1 MSSHKTNISSAP
13 VEKYTTLPPASKA
26 IIQLLAVN
34 IDYCRTEVVLSFLIK
49 LHFTNDEGRQLTFT
63 GLQQKLKE
71 LAASGLLLKN
81 TTGVSCPESIRHLA
95 FSEALTKGTFP
106 VIVEFLQKTLQLPT
120 EPSGKYHHH
129 GNYQRLL
136 RDFQIALFHFGDL
149 EAVNDLVYHYAYS
162 HFNDDY
168 YENNPFLIF
177 LNRPFAADIIEKI
190 APEIRLNVLANL
202 LHVAD
207 SCSERARDI
216 IAYIADKY
224 GDQLLEKTLAST
236 VLMHYLLCGD
246 TEKFHCLLDRLGDDL
261 QLAKLFWTGC
271 AAAVG
276 GDFPKALKAF
286 GKSDQLLKK
295 LTGKRKMVL
304 SNYAGIFQLIT
315 LLQTNEP
322 NALKEALDSIT
333 YAQKH
338 PGNYPLLPLMEVLAP
353 VFQDKLGMVTTDQ
366 ATDNFIY
373 FRKNPIDVLFSQLF
387 KFWKS
392 CTNTTN
398 DIPLL
403 QQTRDKALTC
413 GHTWLAAELSALL
426 AALGHDAKANGKMAA
441 SFHASCGTTSFVGII
456 KLQPQ
461 WEKVL
466 NSLLYINKPDQDK
479 KKGGA
484 SLQRLIWLFSFNEK
498 YHYCHIS
505 PKFQKMTAKGSWTAG
520 SPVALKRLYHEHHGM
535 PELSDQDRQVCRAI
549 REESYRSGW
558 GSHNR
563 TDYSFDRDKALTA
576 LVGHPL
582 LFLEES
588 PGVNVE
594 LITAEPELHFREEK
608 GALLLTV
615 TPSYTDETENILVV
629 KDTPTRFRIIRY
641 TAEHKHVINLLGTG
655 MTIPKAGET
664 LARQVVDK
672 LSSLI
677 AVHSD
682 LDGANWTTAVAADS
696 RPHAHILPLRDGV
709 SLEFLVKPIST
720 GNSSFRPGKGS
731 KNVTAVT
738 DGKAIQAVR
747 DPAEEKQRLAGI
759 IKACPT
765 LNRLEASDNQWQAED
780 PEDALELLLEL
791 KECGDEV
798 VMEWPQGEKLRV
810 HRQVSWNN
818 LSLRIG
824 RDHDWFK
831 ATGTLTVDDTLA
843 LDLRRL
849 LEMLSRSTGR
859 FIPLDD
865 GAFLAIT
872 KSLHKRLQELQA
884 YSEGHGEGVRFAP
897 LAALALEDFTREA
910 GQLQSDKAW
919 KEHCRRLAETDSPTL
934 PSTLRAD
941 LRDYQATGFSWLARL
956 SSWEVG
962 ACLADDMG
970 LGKTVQALAAIL
982 LRAAQGPT
990 LVVAPLSVTSNWQ
1003 DEAGRF
1009 APPLKVIVF
1018 GPGDRK
1024 EVVDN
1029 LQPFDLLIVSY
1040 GLLPLEAELLATVPW
1055 QTVVLDEAQAIKNMQ
1070 TKRSKAAMGLR
1081 AKCRIITTGTPL
1093 ENHLGELWTLF
1104 NFLNPGLLGSFK
1116 KFNEK
1121 YAIPIERDNDKD
1133 ARNHL
1138 RKLIRP
1144 FILRRLKSDVLQEL
1158 PAKTEITLE
1167 VEMSA
1172 EEQLLYEAQR
1182 QKALETIKAHQGEE
1196 VGPQHLRIL
1205 AEIMKLRRLCC
1216 NPSLLLPEAGI
1227 TSSKLQVFAD
1237 TLRELLD
1244 NKHKALIFSQFVDH
1258 LGIIRNYLDGENIS
1272 YQYLDGST
1280 PIKER
1285 KERINNFQN
1294 GSGDVFLISLKAGG
1308 AGLNLTAADYVIH
1321 MDPWWNP
1328 AVEDQASDRAH
1339 RIGQERPVTVY
1350 RLVMKGSIE
1359 QQIVSL
1365 HKQKRDLADSLL
1377 EGTDA
1382 AGKISAPELLALLQG
1397 EKA

>member
-1 MSSHKTNISSAP
+1 MNIPKTDTHSP
-13 VEKYTTLPPASKA
+13 TEKYATLPPASKA

-34 IDYCRTEVVLSFLIK
+34 VDYCRTEVVLSFLIN
-49 LHFTNDEGRQLTFT
+49 LHFTNDEGRQFTFA
-63 GLQQKLKE
+63 GLQQQLKE

-81 TTGVSCPESIRHLA
+81 NMGVCCPQSIRHLA
-95 FSEALTKGTFP
+95 FSEALAKGTFA
-106 VIVEFLQKTLQLPT
+106 VIVQYLQQALQLPT
-120 EPSGKYHHH
+120 KLSGKYHHQ

-136 RDFQIALFHFGDL
+136 RDFQIALFHFGSL
-149 EAVNDLVYHYAYS
+149 EEVNDLVYHYTYS
-162 HFNDDY
+162 QFNDDY
-168 YENNPFLIF
+168 YENNPFLFF
-177 LNRPFAADIIEKI
+177 LNRPFSADIIEKI
-190 APEIRLNVLANL
+190 DPKIRLELLANL
-202 LHVAD
+202 LHAAD
-207 SCSERARDI
+207 NGSEQAKDI
-216 IAYIADKY
+216 IAYIVDKY
-224 GDQLLEKTLAST
+224 SHEIPNKTLAST
-236 VLMHYLLCGD
+236 LLMHYLLSGD
-246 TEKFHCLLDRLGDDL
+246 TAKFHSLLDRLGDDL
-261 QLAKLFWTGC
+261 QLAKLYWTGC
-271 AAAVG
+271 LAVVN
-276 GDFPKALKAF
+276 GDFPMALQAF
-286 GKSDQLLKK
+286 SKSDQLLKK

-304 SNYAGIFQLIT
+304 TNYAGIFQLVA

-322 NALKEALDSIT
+322 TALKEALESLT
-333 YAQKH
+333 FAQKNRD
-338 PGNYPLLPLMEVLAP
+338 NYPLLPLMELLLP
-353 VFQDKLGMVTTDQ
+353 IFQDKLGMVATDQ
-366 ATDNFIY
+366 FADNLHF
-373 FRKNPIDVLFSQLF
+373 FRKIPIAIFFSQLF
-387 KFWKS
+387 KFWKN
-392 CTNTTN
+392 CTNTSN

-403 QQTRDKALTC
+403 QQARDKALTC
-413 GHTWLAAELSALL
+413 GHKWIAAELSALL
-426 AALGHDAKANGKMAA
+426 ATLGHDVKVNRKMAA
-441 SFHASCGTTSFVGII
+441 SFHASCSTTSFVDII
-456 KLQPQ
+456 RLQPQ

-479 KKGGA
+479 KKGGT
-484 SLQRLIWLFSFNEK
+484 SVQRLIWLFSFNEQ
-498 YHYCHIS
+498 YHYCRIS
-505 PKFQKMTAKGSWTAG
+505 AKFQKMTAKGSWTGG
-520 SPVALKRLYHEHHGM
+520 SPIALKRLYHEYHGM

-558 GSHNR
+558 GSHTR
-563 TDYSFDRDKALTA
+563 TEYAFDRDKVLPA
-576 LVGHPL
+576 LVGHSL

-594 LITAEPELHFREEK
+594 LVTAEPELHFREEK
-608 GALLLTV
+608 GELLLTV
-615 TPSYTDETENILVV
+615 TPSFTDETGNLLVV
-629 KDTPTRFRIIRY
+629 KDTPTRFKIIRY

-672 LSSLI
+672 LSTFI

-682 LDGANWTTAVAADS
+682 LDGTNSATAVAADS
-696 RPHAHILPLRDGV
+696 RPHAHILPLRDGI

-738 DGKAIQAVR
+738 DGKAVQAVR
-747 DPAEEKQRLAGI
+747 DPAEEKQRLVGI

-791 KECGDEV
+791 RECGDDV
-798 VMEWPQGEKLRV
+798 VMEWPQGEKLKV
-810 HRQVSWNN
+810 QRQVGWNN
-818 LSLRIG
+818 FSLRIAG
-824 RDHDWFK
+824 DHDWFK
-831 ATGTLTVDDTLA
+831 ATGTLTIDDTLA

-849 LEMLSRSTGR
+849 LGMLSHSTGR

-865 GAFLAIT
+865 GTFLALT

-919 KEHCRRLAETDSPTL
+919 KEHCRRLAETDNPTL

-941 LRDYQATGFSWLARL
+941 LRDYQATGFRWLARL

-982 LRAAQGPT
+982 LRAAKGPT

-1003 DEAGRF
+1003 DEADRF
-1009 APPLKVIVF
+1009 APTLKVIVF
-1018 GPGDRK
+1018 GPGDRNQ
-1024 EVVDN
+1024 VINN
-1029 LQPFDLLIVSY
+1029 LQPFDLLVVSY
-1040 GLLPLEAELLATVPW
+1040 GLLPLEAELLASVSW

-1116 KFNEK
+1116 KFIEK
-1121 YAIPIERDNDKD
+1121 YAIPIERDHDQD

-1182 QKALETIKAHQGEE
+1182 QKALETIKSHQDEE
-1196 VGPQHLRIL
+1196 AGPQHLRIL

-1216 NPSLLLPEAGI
+1216 NPSLLLPEADI

-1294 GSGDVFLISLKAGG
+1294 GIGDVFLISLKAGG

-1359 QQIVSL
+1359 QQIVNL

-1382 AGKISAPELLALLQG
+1382 AGKISAPELLALLHG
-1397 EKA
+1397 EKT